1 MTFVDH
7 GAALGCAVAI
17 QEALQEHR
25 RRNGFAPS
33 VRIGLHM
40 AEATRE
46 GADWSGVG
54 VHAAARVG
62 ALAEAEEILLSRETA
77 EVAGLR
83 IASRSRAASRSRGY
97 PSRSPGSPS
106 SGADARSRVPQGGTG
121 YHSCPGSISGGSFSS
136 SCAAFIAFWTSS

>member
-1 MTFVDH
+1 MRTTGDGIFVTFVDH

-62 ALAEAEEILLSRETA
+62 ALAEAEEILLSKETA
-77 EVAGLR
+77 EVAGPAHR
-83 IASRSRAASRSRGY
+83 FSEPRSVALKGLPEPITVVAVEWR
-97 PSRSPGSPS
+97 
-106 SGADARSRVPQGGTG
+106 
-121 YHSCPGSISGGSFSS
+121 
-136 SCAAFIAFWTSS
+136 